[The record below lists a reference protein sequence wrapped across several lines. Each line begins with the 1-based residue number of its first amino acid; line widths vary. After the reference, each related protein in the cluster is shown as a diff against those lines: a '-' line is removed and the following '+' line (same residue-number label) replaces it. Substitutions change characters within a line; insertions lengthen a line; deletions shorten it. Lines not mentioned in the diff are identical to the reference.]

1 MKCEICNEREASVQ
15 INQSINGVES
25 EQYLCPQCAA
35 AHQSHYSVGDFNQF
49 FTNPA
54 FGKSWLGDLLGNAGM
69 LSHTMPQTT
78 VNSAAARCP
87 KCNWSFEDINK
98 TGLLGCPHCYEHFES
113 SLKGLFQRIQRGSQ
127 HVGRKPGRRGSEHDN
142 VVVTGSVS
150 DNNAK
155 YTDINADQDQTTQ
168 NERETKE
175 LSPLEQKIK
184 SLKEQQDEAVAREDY
199 LAAARLRDE
208 IKELREGKEEDQ

>member
-1 MKCEICNEREASVQ
+1 
-15 INQSINGVES
+15 
-25 EQYLCPQCAA
+25 
-35 AHQSHYSVGDFNQF
+35 
-49 FTNPA
+49 
-54 FGKSWLGDLLGNAGM
+54 M
-69 LSHTMPQTT
+69 LSHTILRH
-78 VNSAAARCP
+78 SKFSGSSLS

-98 TGLLGCPHCYEHFES
+98 TGLLGVPIVMNT
-113 SLKGLFQRIQRGSQ
+113 LNLPKGLFQRIQRGSQ

-155 YTDINADQDQTTQ
+155 YTDLKADQDQTTQ